1 MKFGVVIPN
10 VGTLASNETL
20 MEISHTSEQLGFDGI
35 FVNDHVIVPAD
46 ITSHYPYRSNGVF
59 PISHTDNI
67 FDPIVT
73 LSYLAATTRTIKL
86 GFSVLILP
94 YRQPILNAKML
105 STLDVLS
112 NGRLIVGAGVGW
124 MEEEFN
130 LLEANYVGRANETDH
145 HIAQLKDLW
154 GCDPID
160 IPDIGTVSMHPKPT
174 SRPRP
179 PIWTGGIT
187 KKALRRAAMYA
198 DGWHGIR
205 LTPSELESLSNDLLG
220 LRAKHHNNTDNFV
233 VSMRSVFEI
242 TDSQQSIN
250 RIPLRGSTEQIQQ
263 DIQTYHRSG
272 LQYLMIE
279 PRGNS
284 LNELQTQISRF
295 MNEIIEK
302 LDL

>member
-46 ITSHYPYRSNGVF
+46 LTSRYPYRSNGVF

-130 LLEANYVGRANETDH
+130 LLEANYVARATETDH

-160 IPDIGTVSMHPKPT
+160 IPEIGTVSMHPKPT

-220 LRAKHHNNTDNFV
+220 L
-233 VSMRSVFEI
+233 
-242 TDSQQSIN
+242 
-250 RIPLRGSTEQIQQ
+250 
-263 DIQTYHRSG
+263 
-272 LQYLMIE
+272 
-279 PRGNS
+279 S
-284 LNELQTQISRF
+284 LIH
-295 MNEIIEK
+295 I
-302 LDL
+302 